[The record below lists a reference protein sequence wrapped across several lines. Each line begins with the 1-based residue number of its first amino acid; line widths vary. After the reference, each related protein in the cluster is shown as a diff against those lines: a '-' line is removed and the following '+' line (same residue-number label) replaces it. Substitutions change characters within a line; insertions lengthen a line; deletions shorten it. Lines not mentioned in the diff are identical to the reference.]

1 MEMAIRTSEAQWD
14 GTLRDGK
21 GRFWTGSG
29 EVSGVYA
36 FQTRFEEEPGTNPE
50 ELIGAAHASCF
61 SMALAGDLGRAGY
74 EPRSVRTTAKVHLEK
89 GDAGFTITEIDL
101 ESEAQVDGIG
111 DDEFQRIAEGA
122 RAGCPVSRAL
132 GAVPIILRA
141 TLTT

>member
-1 MEMAIRTSEAQWD
+1 MAIRTSEAQWD